1 MKFFSMKNFDGY
13 DSFLVVANYIS
24 GKIDVQYDVGEEKK
38 ETYVSNF
45 LLPFKLFAINR
56 HSLKIPH
63 IIWERNTM
71 SFFVMYSNKF

>member
-45 LLPFKLFAINR
+45 YCPLSFLLSIDIL
-56 HSLKIPH
+56 
-63 IIWERNTM
+63 
-71 SFFVMYSNKF
+71 

>member
-1 MKFFSMKNFDGY
+1 MKNFDGY

-45 LLPFKLFAINR
+45 YCPLSFLLSIDIL
-56 HSLKIPH
+56 
-63 IIWERNTM
+63 
-71 SFFVMYSNKF
+71 